1 MQFPSSLAV
10 PSEVIEIA
18 SRLEEA
24 GHQAWCVGGA
34 LRDALLGLSQS
45 DFDIATSATPD
56 EVQALFRRTI
66 PVGVKFGTVGVLD
79 ARRRLHE
86 VTTFRQD
93 VSTDGRRAVVAY
105 GVSLEEDLARR
116 DFTINAIAY
125 HPVRHEWRDPYG
137 GAIDLARRRV
147 RAVGNPQE
155 RFREDYLRILRC
167 ARFAAR
173 LGFNVEQG
181 TWEAAV
187 AAADGLTALS
197 AERVRDEWFKSL
209 ETAKDLERMVGLWSK
224 IGATARWIPEL
235 LGPEERQSIDVLQGL
250 RDRDFPR
257 DPVLLTSLLTRD
269 PAAVLARL
277 KASRAE
283 ISRAEGIQRA
293 PAHPASN
300 DPADVR
306 RWLAQVGETS
316 RDLIELWRLRY
327 GSWPIWKA
335 VIETVR
341 GRGDATSLKD
351 LAVSGEDLINAGFEP
366 GPRLGQVLVQLL
378 DRVLEEPRLNNR
390 ESLMAL
396 AKELS

>member
-1 MQFPSSLAV
+1 MQFPTAVPV
-10 PSEVIEIA
+10 PSEVVEIA
-18 SRLEEA
+18 AQLEGA

-56 EVQALFRRTI
+56 EVQALFRRTV

-79 ARRRLHE
+79 SRRRLHE
-86 VTTFRQD
+86 VTTFRKD
-93 VSTDGRRAVVAY
+93 VSTDGRKAVVEY

-125 HPVRHEWRDPYG
+125 HPIRQEWRDPFH
-137 GAIDLARRRV
+137 GAIDLARRRI
-147 RAVGNPQE
+147 RAVGNPEE

-173 LGFNVEQG
+173 LGFNVEQT

-187 AAADGLTALS
+187 AAADGLTTLS
-197 AERVRDEWFKSL
+197 AERVRDEWYKSL
-209 ETAKDLERMVGLWSK
+209 ETGRDLERMVGLWYK

-235 LGPEERQSIDVLQGL
+235 LPAEERQSIDVLQGL

-257 DPVLLTSLLTRD
+257 DPVLLTALLCRD
-269 PAAVLARL
+269 PATVLTRL

-283 ISRAEGIQRA
+283 ITRAEALQRA
-293 PAHPASN
+293 PAQPASN

-306 RWLAQVGETS
+306 RWLSQVGESS
-316 RDLIELWRLRY
+316 RDLVELWRLRR
-327 GSWPIWKA
+327 GSWPMWRSLIE
-335 VIETVR
+335 VIR
-341 GRGDATSLKD
+341 GRGEATAIKD
-351 LAVSGEDLINAGFEP
+351 LAVSGDDLIQAGIAP
-366 GPRLGQVLVQLL
+366 GPMLGQALARLL

-390 ESLMAL
+390 ETLLTM
-396 AKELS
+396 AKELA

>member
-1 MQFPSSLAV
+1 MQFPSTLNV
-10 PSEVIEIA
+10 PTEVIEIA
-18 SRLEEA
+18 STLEAA

-45 DFDIATSATPD
+45 DFDIATSATPE
-56 EVQALFRRTI
+56 EVQALFRRTV

-93 VSTDGRRAVVAY
+93 VTTDGRRAVVAY

-125 HPVRHEWRDPYG
+125 HPVRHEWRDPFG
-137 GAIDLARRRV
+137 GAIDLARRRI
-147 RAVGNPQE
+147 RAVGNPEQ
-155 RFREDYLRILRC
+155 RFQEDYLRILRC

-173 LGFNVEQG
+173 LGFNVEQS
-181 TWEAAV
+181 TWQAAV
-187 AAADGLTALS
+187 AAADGLASLS

-224 IGATARWIPEL
+224 IGATDRWIPEL
-235 LGPEERQSIDVLQGL
+235 LGPEERQDIDVLQGL

-257 DPVLLTSLLTRD
+257 DPVLLTALLCRD
-269 PAAVLARL
+269 PAAVLTRL

-283 ISRAEGIQRA
+283 ISRAEAIQRGPAA
-293 PAHPASN
+293 PASDEA
-300 DPADVR
+300 ADVR

-316 RDLIELWRLRY
+316 RDLLELWRLRQ
-327 GSWPIWKA
+327 GNWPAWRP
-335 VIETVR
+335 VIDVIR
-341 GRGDATSLKD
+341 GKGEATSLKD
-351 LAVSGEDLINAGFEP
+351 LAVSGEDLIEAGLAP
-366 GPRLGQVLVQLL
+366 GPRLGQVLSQLL
-378 DRVLEEPRLNNR
+378 DRVLVEPRLNTR

-396 AKELS
+396 AKDLL

>member
-1 MQFPSSLAV
+1 MQFPTSLPV
-10 PSEVIEIA
+10 PAEVVEIA
-18 SRLEEA
+18 SQLEAA

-45 DFDIATSATPD
+45 DFDIATSATPE
-56 EVQALFRRTI
+56 EVQGLFRRTV

-125 HPVRHEWRDPYG
+125 HPLRHEWKDPFG
-137 GAIDLARRRV
+137 GAIDLQRRRL
-147 RAVGNPQE
+147 RAVGNPEE

-173 LGFNVEQG
+173 LSFNVEQA
-181 TWEAAV
+181 TWLAAA
-187 AAADGLTALS
+187 AAADGLTSLS

-209 ETAKDLERMVGLWSK
+209 ETARDLERMVGLWAK
-224 IGATARWIPEL
+224 IGASERWIPEL
-235 LGPEERQSIDVLQGL
+235 LPPEERQSIDVLQGL

-269 PAAVLARL
+269 PAAVLTRL

-283 ISRAEGIQRA
+283 ITRAEAIHRA
-293 PAHPASN
+293 PPQPAGN

-306 RWLAQVGETS
+306 RWLARVGETS
-316 RDLIELWRLRY
+316 RDLTELWRLRH
-327 GSWPIWKA
+327 GSWPAWRT
-335 VIETVR
+335 VIEVIR
-341 GRGDATSLKD
+341 GRGDATSIKD
-351 LAVSGEDLINAGFEP
+351 LAVSGEDLIQAGIPAGP
-366 GPRLGQVLVQLL
+366 GLGLVLGRLL
-378 DRVLEEPRLNNR
+378 DRVIDEPRLNTH
-390 ESLMAL
+390 ESLLAL
-396 AKELS
+396 VKELS

>member
-1 MQFPSSLAV
+1 MQFPTELAV
-10 PSEVIEIA
+10 PSEVVEIA
-18 SRLEEA
+18 ARLEEA

-56 EVQALFRRTI
+56 EVQALFRRTV

-125 HPVRHEWRDPYG
+125 HPLRREWRDPFH
-137 GAIDLARRRV
+137 GAIDLARRRI
-147 RAVGNPQE
+147 RAVGNPEE
-155 RFREDYLRILRC
+155 RFREDFLRILRC

-173 LGFNVEQG
+173 LGFNVEQS
-181 TWEAAV
+181 TWQAAV
-187 AAADGLTALS
+187 AAADGLTTLS

-209 ETAKDLERMVGLWSK
+209 ETGRDLERMVGLWSK
-224 IGATARWIPEL
+224 IGATERWIPEL
-235 LGPEERQSIDVLQGL
+235 LPPEQRQSIDVLQGL

-257 DPVLLTSLLTRD
+257 DPVLLTVLLCRD
-269 PAAVLARL
+269 PAAVLTRL

-283 ISRAEGIQRA
+283 IARAEGLQRS
-293 PAHPASN
+293 PAQPSSN

-306 RWLAQVGETS
+306 RWLAQVGES
-316 RDLIELWRLRY
+316 ARDLVELWRLRN
-327 GSWPIWKA
+327 GSWPVWRSL
-335 VIETVR
+335 IEMIR
-341 GRGDATSLKD
+341 GRGDATSIKD
-351 LAVSGEDLINAGFEP
+351 LAVSGDDLIQAGIAP
-366 GPRLGQVLVQLL
+366 GPRLGQVLSRLM
-378 DRVLEEPRLNNR
+378 DRVLEEPRLNSR
-390 ESLMAL
+390 ETLLSM

>member
-1 MQFPSSLAV
+1 MQFPTSLAV
-10 PSEVIEIA
+10 PAEVIEIA
-18 SRLEEA
+18 SQLEQA

-45 DFDIATSATPD
+45 DFDIATSATPE
-56 EVQALFRRTI
+56 EVQALFRRTV

-105 GVSLEEDLARR
+105 GVTLEEDLARR

-125 HPVRHEWRDPYG
+125 HPLRHEWRDPFD
-137 GAIDLARRRV
+137 GAIDLQRRRI
-147 RAVGNPQE
+147 RAVGNAEE
-155 RFREDYLRILRC
+155 RFREDFLRILRC

-181 TWEAAV
+181 TWLAAV
-187 AAADGLTALS
+187 AAADGLTSLS

-209 ETAKDLERMVGLWSK
+209 ETTRDLERMVGLWAK
-224 IGATARWIPEL
+224 IGAADRWLPEL
-235 LGPEERQSIDVLQGL
+235 LSGEERQSIDVLQGL
-250 RDRDFPR
+250 KDRDFPR
-257 DPVLLTSLLTRD
+257 DPVLLTALLTRD
-269 PAAVLARL
+269 PAAVLTRL

-283 ISRAEGIQRA
+283 IGRAEAIRRA
-293 PAHPASN
+293 PGQPKSN

-306 RWLAQVGETS
+306 RWLAEVGVSARELT
-316 RDLIELWRLRY
+316 ELWRLRHV
-327 GSWPIWKA
+327 SWPTWRS
-335 VIETVR
+335 VIEVVR
-341 GRGDATSLKD
+341 GRGDATAVKD
-351 LAVSGEDLINAGFEP
+351 LAVSGEDLIGAGIAP
-366 GPRLGQVLVQLL
+366 GPRLGQVLSQLL
-378 DRVLEEPRLNNR
+378 DRVLDEPRLNTR
-390 ESLMAL
+390 ESLLTL